1 MSETIMNVKLKVGY
15 TDDLASRPSNIDQT
29 SSGSNPYVSTLF
41 KQLHKIISGLGNGA
55 WVENTSLIHKGTIGS
70 STDHG
75 DIQSLPEASASNKG
89 DCYNVITSGTYSSQ
103 AANKGDWFISNGSTW
118 TKVSFYDVSEIA
130 SQMSSAGVTVPEATH
145 ALSADTATTATT
157 ATSAGSATTAE
168 KLSNTSA
175 IGNTTNPVYFTSSGV
190 PSAIQYTIESS
201 VPSNAVFTDT
211 NTFRAVK
218 VNGVQ
223 KLATDSTTPL
233 DITAGSNVTLT
244 ESSGVV
250 TIGATDTTYS
260 SEPASSGGST
270 VSLVTTGEKY
280 TWNNMVSNIEFNSS
294 TGVLSKTKSGST
306 STLFTVEDS
315 AINGDMNPITSN
327 AVYDI
332 VGNINTILE
341 SVL

>member
-41 KQLHKIISGLGNGA
+41 KQLHKIISDLGNGA
-55 WVENTSLIHKGTIGS
+55 WVENTSLIYKGTIGS

-89 DCYNVITSGTYSSQ
+89 DCYNVITSATYSSQ

-118 TKVSFYDVSEIA
+118 TKVSFYDVAEIA

-145 ALSADTATTATT
+145 ALSADTATTATS
-157 ATSAGSATTAE
+157 ATTATTAE

-175 IGNTTNPVYFTSSGV
+175 IGSTTNPVYFTSGGV
-190 PSAIQYTIESS
+190 PSAISYTIESS

-211 NTFRAVK
+211 NTFRAIK
-218 VNGVQ
+218 VDGVQ
-223 KLATDSTTPL
+223 KLATDSTTSL
-233 DITAGSNVTLT
+233 DLTAGSNVTLT
-244 ESSGVV
+244 ESNGVV

-260 SEPASSGGST
+260 SEQASSGGST

-280 TWNNMVSNIEFNSS
+280 TWNNMVSDVAFNSS
-294 TGVLSKTKSGST
+294 TGVLSKTKSGSS
-306 STLFTVEDS
+306 STLFTVKDS
-315 AINGDMNPITSN
+315 AIDGDMNPITSN

-332 VGNINTILE
+332 VGNINTVLA